1 MNWPAE
7 PCILEGVP
15 AADYHADLHGD
26 VPTLSRSVAHTL
38 ITASPL
44 HAAAEHPRLPGLKA
58 RRATKEM
65 DLGSL
70 THALLLGGE
79 EQLLIVE
86 ADNFRTKAAQDARD
100 VAQERGLTPICRP
113 LYQEVSGIVHRLQFE
128 ICEVISKMIA
138 EQEGWVSVEAMGLI
152 PWSDFGRELT
162 VLWEEDCFRP
172 CVLDGPENGMPT
184 PDVVRCRARLDLFL
198 AQHGIIADVK
208 VVSSGY
214 ANARKFI
221 RQLNSEDD
229 SGAMQAA
236 SYSRGV
242 EAALPHL
249 AGRTKFVFLRVEVSP
264 PYAVVPIVVPEGM
277 RSLGEARWLRGVA
290 GWAKCMASGVWPGP
304 GPAVAHVESWAAER
318 EMERQ
323 AEGGGDAGE

>member
-15 AADYHADLHGD
+15 AADYHSDSFGD

-58 RRATKEM
+58 KRATKEM

-70 THALLLGGE
+70 VHALLLGSE
-79 EQLLIVE
+79 ESIVIVE
-86 ADNFRTKAAQDARD
+86 ADNFRTDKAKIARD
-100 VAQERGLTPICRP
+100 EAIVRGLTPICRP

-128 ICEVISKMIA
+128 ICNAIDEVRLLSEPSTDAWQPTK
-138 EQEGWVSVEAMGLI
+138 
-152 PWSDFGRELT
+152 WSDFGRELT
-162 VLWEEDCFRP
+162 VLWEEREKPPTLAGPADWWP
-172 CVLDGPENGMPT
+172 LDT
-184 PDVVRCRARLDLFL
+184 RCRCRLDLFL
-198 AQHGIIADVK
+198 PQYGIIADAK

-249 AGRTKFVFLRVEVSP
+249 AGRTRFVFLRVEVQP
-264 PYAVVPIVVPEGM
+264 PYAVVPILVPEGM

-304 GPAVAHVESWAAER
+304 GPAVAHVESWAMER
-318 EMERQ
+318 EKEQ
-323 AEGGGDAGE
+323 TGGFS